1 MTVNSIQLVNFEEN
15 LTSADIIISN
25 DKEEVYMGRIHRIDM
40 LLDQIKS
47 GKEINSSLN
56 YFYLPNTLVVDE
68 ISEDYMFE
76 MVNNL
81 IEDGDFFN
89 VFKKI

>member
-1 MTVNSIQLVNFEEN
+1 MIVNSIQIINFEKD

-25 DKEEVYMGRIHRIDM
+25 DKEEVYMGRIHQIDM
-40 LLDQIKS
+40 LLDQIKN
-47 GKEINSSLN
+47 GNQINSALN
-56 YFYLPNTLVVDE
+56 YLYLPNTLVVDE

-81 IEDGDFFN
+81 IDEGDFFN